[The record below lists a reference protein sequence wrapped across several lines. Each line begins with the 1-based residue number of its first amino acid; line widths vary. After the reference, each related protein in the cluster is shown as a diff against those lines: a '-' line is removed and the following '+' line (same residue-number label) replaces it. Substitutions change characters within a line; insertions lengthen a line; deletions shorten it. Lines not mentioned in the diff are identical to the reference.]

1 MNRSTGYT
9 PNMMMLG
16 REVNQPVDL
25 LFPTKA
31 TEMSADQYVAELQK
45 SLKKAHDVARRNL
58 KTTQERMKRDY
69 DLKTYVRVYDVG
81 DPVYILDTA
90 TIKGQCKKLSPP
102 WKGPGI
108 VVNKFTPY
116 LYRVKLKNAV
126 FTADHD
132 RLKPCRDRRLPEW
145 LDRFNSNFRA
155 ILKKGEPDD
164 KVGTHQPVYCIC
176 RKPDRGDLMI
186 QCDSCSEWFHGTCVG
201 VTANDALQI
210 KKYKCPPCISGTG
223 RNRARLQHS

>member
-1 MNRSTGYT
+1 MNKSTGYT

-90 TIKGQCKKLSPP
+90 TIKGHCKKLSPP

-116 LYRVKLKNAV
+116 LYRVKLKMLYLLLIMTGLNLAGIGGYQNGW
-126 FTADHD
+126 TD
-132 RLKPCRDRRLPEW
+132 LIQ
-145 LDRFNSNFRA
+145 
-155 ILKKGEPDD
+155 ILGP
-164 KVGTHQPVYCIC
+164 
-176 RKPDRGDLMI
+176 
-186 QCDSCSEWFHGTCVG
+186 S
-201 VTANDALQI
+201 
-210 KKYKCPPCISGTG
+210 
-223 RNRARLQHS
+223 